1 MKVKLLWFVALLIVL
16 YVALTKGGNIER
28 FKNIDNDAAN
38 ELAKIN
44 QKILPYRAICI
55 RGAQCISGKCLESNN
70 EATYGY
76 CAEPLPPP
84 RT

>member
-1 MKVKLLWFVALLIVL
+1 MRASIVWILAIVVIL
-16 YVALTKGGNIER
+16 YVALTKSSVRER

-55 RGAQCISGKCLESNN
+55 RGAQCISGKCLEANN

-76 CAEPLPPP
+76 CAEPLPSP
-84 RT
+84 TA